1 MPRLFDS
8 WVTRDDFIRAGACQ
22 DGVEMFCDEHSLGD
36 LSAIN
41 PALLLQIA
49 SISDGDAKRWIFRVL
64 ELYGL
69 GYGKAYG
76 YGSSSGNGF
85 SYCHDLDFGNG
96 DGIGDGWC
104 KGFNGYGLEIMFG
117 DGSGI
122 GDCYGFGDFNG
133 SGLSVSI

>member
-22 DGVEMFCDEHSLGD
+22 DGVEEFCDEHSLGD

-49 SISDGDAKRWIFRVL
+49 SISDGEVKRWIFTVL

-76 YGSSSGNGF
+76 YGSSSGNGYGVP
-85 SYCHDLDFGNG
+85 SGTHIG

-104 KGFNGYGLEIMFG
+104 IGFNYGYGLKINFG